1 MVNEC
6 IHTLNLFLV
15 KQLEANVQ
23 AVFQGTIEGDADPMT
38 TIMTE
43 KKRPRILQTIYNCFD
58 RVESTFQKCL
68 ELCNE
73 FLSIKQFF

>member
-43 KKRPRILQTIYNCFD
+43 RKDLEPFRPFIIASI
-58 RVESTFQKCL
+58 ESKARSKNVSDSVT
-68 ELCNE
+68 
-73 FLSIKQFF
+73 SFFR